1 MSRKPLA
8 LIATTLFAVLTAG
21 TAFADKK
28 SFFTSYARVT
38 HVEPVYKYH
47 TVYEP
52 HKHCEYIRPHRQRHV
67 TRNHNRQRV
76 FISGNSYGQKNTQ
89 HQKRNHNQRVRN
101 QHNRNNGNRGR
112 QHCVTRTVSREV
124 RRQDGFLV
132 SYVYHGNHFQTRTNY
147 HPGHQIRISVQIK
160 PH

>member
-67 TRNHNRQRV
+67 TRNHN
-76 FISGNSYGQKNTQ
+76 
-89 HQKRNHNQRVRN
+89 QRVRN